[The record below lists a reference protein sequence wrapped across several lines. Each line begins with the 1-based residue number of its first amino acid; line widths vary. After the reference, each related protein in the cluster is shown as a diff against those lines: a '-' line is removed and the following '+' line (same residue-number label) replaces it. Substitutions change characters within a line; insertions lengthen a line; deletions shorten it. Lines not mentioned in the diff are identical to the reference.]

1 VSFAPLRLD
10 GGGLLQVFDVATAAV
25 AALPGSTVAAG
36 TAIAGADTQGFFKS
50 VTAPVGNAWTV
61 QNRGVGNSTFF
72 RQVAAI
78 MWSRTEA
85 NTIYAGAGEN
95 GHSGGLLVSTNAGVT
110 WALRSGVPQF
120 AGNTAPAPLPSANW
134 ARSTGRLL
142 VQDAAST
149 WLFAGTFG
157 QGVLRDSANGTAG
170 FAVACQ
176 MNSQAPSVAG
186 PWYCR
191 SLVAAPG
198 SPATLYA
205 AFYDST
211 GTTGAVWKCVN
222 GHATTPGFTKLTGSP
237 GTPEELLVLP
247 NGNVYAACGNNGLY
261 CSRDG
266 GTTWTA
272 LNGGLNLG
280 SYWSNLDG
288 YTSGSNDIVFAVC
301 GHTQVLAGNAVSVT
315 VPSAGGAASY
325 ANLAGTVQQ
334 ATIPPSNNTWW
345 NSGSAEAF
353 GKSGFVNPFIQFDPN
368 DGTHQTVYLAG
379 AQGMYRSVNGGATWT
394 IANSG
399 IPAFLAHPI
408 AADPGHAGH
417 VIFGDSDWGSFDDT
431 APGTENA
438 ATLVNNSPAHDAG
451 PPSKGVQGYAM
462 AFDPADSTVYC
473 GTGRK
478 YTNALGEIYA
488 RTWNN
493 PGAVGT
499 WDGGPFTGLTGGALG
514 FGAAAGGNIC
524 VGMAALRDPGQPSH
538 PYVLIAAAYSG
549 GLWRFAWDVPSASY
563 KWSQVS
569 AVVSAGAPLSYYVD
583 FAHVPGSQYV
593 YCYDRNPDNLY
604 RSSDY
609 GATWALIWNVPASA
623 TPLSGDIAAN
633 PVTAGEVWVSSGGH
647 LYKMTGAQTG
657 TVAGGGIPA
666 PADITPPGA
675 SPGPVAIGPTGTVYL
690 ATLDTGNGSG
700 LLFSA
705 NGGGAWSDAVGD
717 FSFANCCST
726 PEHIVLGSET
736 PPRIYVA
743 GSNVAATGF
752 AGAGPAGS
760 AAFTE
765 TQISL
770 NFSGAAGSIPLF
782 FSQPSGRGS
791 AAGTALAVRLE
802 LSDCAMTVTPPNA
815 SWVLAA
821 EGKAGAAGGQAR
833 AQIWLCLNNPG
844 GLGAPGQASPDSQP
858 LARRAA
864 PQGRRRSRAV
874 SGSAGGIAAAAGTP
888 QVWTYSNAGAIVK
901 GKIHEYATPAG
912 TIQFLDQ
919 PALPLT
925 GAAGTTPG
933 GAGAV
938 ASATSLPV
946 GAGAANTV
954 TGGLALSMFGAVLSG
969 GTTGQ
974 TWTTPSGWTG
984 DGNAANLTGVFNC
997 HFLPATSAG
1006 TTSIT
1011 GVLALGTWTMTS
1023 WAAAVCTLYALA
1035 ASPADITTLALP
1047 TPVPAGTAYPAAT
1060 VAANGG
1066 APPYTFT
1073 QTGGTMPPG
1082 LALASTGALTGTPT
1096 TPGTYVFSITVTD
1109 VAAQTD
1115 TDAFTIVVTT
1125 SSTLAITPPSLP
1137 PDTVGVPYPVTALTA
1152 TGGSP

>member
-10 GGGLLQVFDVATAAV
+10 GGGLLQVLDVATAAV
-25 AALPGSTVAAG
+25 AALPGATVAAG
-36 TAIAGADTQGFFKS
+36 TVIAGADTQGFFKS
-50 VTAPVGNAWTV
+50 VTSPPGNAWTV
-61 QNRGVGNSTFF
+61 QNRGVGASTFF

-78 MWSRTEA
+78 MWSKTEA
-85 NTIYAGAGEN
+85 NTVYGAVGEN
-95 GHSGGLLVSTNAGVT
+95 GHSGGLLVSVNAGAT

-120 AGNTAPAPLPSANW
+120 AGNTAPLPLPSANW

-149 WLFAGTFG
+149 YLFAGTFG
-157 QGVLRDSANGTAG
+157 QGVLRDASNGTGG
-170 FAVACQ
+170 FPVACT
-176 MNSQAPSVAG
+176 MAGAAPG
-186 PWYCR
+186 TGNWFCR
-191 SLVAAPG
+191 SLVQLPG
-198 SPATLYA
+198 TPATLYA

-211 GTTGAVWKCVN
+211 GTTGAVWKCTN
-222 GHATTPGFTKLTGSP
+222 GHATTPGFTKLAASP
-237 GTPEELLVLP
+237 ATPEELLVLP

-261 CSRDG
+261 VSKDG

-272 LNGGLNLG
+272 INGGLNLG

-301 GHTQVLAGNAVSVT
+301 GHTQVLAGNAVSAT
-315 VPSAGGAASY
+315 VPATFPGSGSVTY

-334 ATIPPSNNTWW
+334 ATVPPSNYTWW
-345 NSGSAEAF
+345 NSGSAETF

-368 DGTHQTVYLAG
+368 DGTHQAVYLAG
-379 AQGMYRSVNGGATWT
+379 AQGMYRSANGGATWT

-399 IPAFLAHPI
+399 LPQFLAHPI
-408 AADPGHAGH
+408 AADPNHAGH
-417 VIFGDSDWGSFDDT
+417 VIFGDSDWGIFDDT

-438 ATLVNNSPAHDAG
+438 TTLVNDPPAHDAG
-451 PPSKGVQGYAM
+451 PPSKGVQGYAA
-462 AFDPADSTVYC
+462 AFDPTDSTVYV

-524 VGMAALRDPGQPSH
+524 VGMCALRDPGQPSH
-538 PYVLIAAAYSG
+538 PYVLIAAAHSG
-549 GLWRFAWDVPSASY
+549 GLWRWAWNTGTAAY
-563 KWSQVS
+563 AWAQVS
-569 AVVSAGAPLSYYVD
+569 AAVSAGAPLSYYVD

-609 GATWALIWNVPASA
+609 GATWTLIWNVPASA
-623 TPLSGDIAAN
+623 TPLSGAIAAS
-633 PVTAGEVWVSSGGH
+633 PVTAGQLLISSGGH

-666 PADITPPGA
+666 PADITPAGV
-675 SPGPVAIGPTGTVYL
+675 SPGPVAFSPAGTAYL
-690 ATLDTGNGSG
+690 ASLDTGNGSG
-700 LLFSA
+700 LLFSTNA
-705 NGGGAWSDAVGD
+705 GVTFSDAVGD

-736 PPRIYVA
+736 PPRVYVA

-752 AGAGPAGS
+752 AGAGPPGS

-765 TQISL
+765 TQASA
-770 NFSGAAGSIPLF
+770 NFSGASGALPLF
-782 FSQPSGRGS
+782 FSQPGGTGS
-791 AAGTALAVRLE
+791 AAGTLLAARLE
-802 LSDCAMTVTPPNA
+802 LSDCSMTVTPPSA
-815 SWVLAA
+815 AWVLAA
-821 EGKAGAAGGQAR
+821 EGKAGSSGGQAR
-833 AQIWLCLNNPG
+833 AQIWVNLNNGG
-844 GLGAPGQASPDSQP
+844 GLGAPGQSADLPGGSQIFP
-858 LARRAA
+858 RRVPPGQRRRGRAA
-864 PQGRRRSRAV
+864 A
-874 SGSAGGIAAAAGTP
+874 GSAGGASAAAGTP
-888 QVWTYSNAGAIVK
+888 QVFTYSNAGATVK

-919 PALPLT
+919 PAAP
-925 GAAGTTPG
+925 ASG
-933 GAGAV
+933 GAGAI

-946 GAGAANTV
+946 NAGAANTV
-954 TGGLALSMFGAVLSG
+954 TGGLALSMFSAVLSG

-997 HFLPATSAG
+997 HYLPATSAG

-1011 GVLALGTWTMTS
+1011 GVIALGTWTMTS

-1035 ASPADITTLALP
+1035 GSPADITTTSLP
-1047 TPVPAGTAYPAAT
+1047 SPVPAGTAYPAGT
-1060 VAANGG
+1060 VVGASGG
-1066 APPYTFT
+1066 AAPYTFAVT
-1073 QTGGTMPPG
+1073 SGTLPAG
-1082 LALASTGALTGTPT
+1082 LALSAAGALTGTPT
-1096 TPGTYVFSITVTD
+1096 VGGTYTFSITVTD
-1109 VAAQTD
+1109 SAAQTD
-1115 TDAFTIVVTT
+1115 TDAFTIVVTAA
-1125 SSTLAITPPSLP
+1125 STLAITPPALP
-1137 PDTVGVPYPVTALTA
+1137 GDTAGVPYPATQLIA